1 MVTKKDC
8 GCKAGRDINKLQWL
22 FGSRNEKEASSFKF
36 VLNTMINLLGVI
48 VFVVLSVFA
57 IPFVLYNAYENKKR
71 TGRPFVSLPGAL
83 KKPMKYVLGTDKKPI
98 RTDKM
103 SVGRVDRENREQDG
117 QQ

>member
-8 GCKAGRDINKLQWL
+8 GCKAGRDINTLQWL
-22 FGSRNEKEASSFKF
+22 FGSRNEKEASYFKF

-57 IPFVLYNAYENKKR
+57 IPFVLHNAYENKKR

-83 KKPMKYVLGTDKKPI
+83 
-98 RTDKM
+98 
-103 SVGRVDRENREQDG
+103 
-117 QQ
+117 

>member
-22 FGSRNEKEASSFKF
+22 LGSRNEKEASSFKF

-83 KKPMKYVLGTDKKPI
+83 KKPMKYVVE
-98 RTDKM
+98 TDKM
-103 SVGRVDRENREQDG
+103 PVGCVDRENREQDG